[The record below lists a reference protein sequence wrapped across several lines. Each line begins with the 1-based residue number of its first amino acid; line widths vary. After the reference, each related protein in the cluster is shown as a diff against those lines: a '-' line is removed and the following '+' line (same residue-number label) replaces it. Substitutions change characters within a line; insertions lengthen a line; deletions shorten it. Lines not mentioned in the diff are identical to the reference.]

1 MWGNKKTTEKIIKI
15 HADHMGALD
24 AIRQF
29 LLVAIESQQ
38 HFDGIIQTTADSDDE
53 FIRLNGF
60 SKEELKEGVK
70 ALKEAIK

>member
-1 MWGNKKTTEKIIKI
+1 
-15 HADHMGALD
+15 MGALD

-60 SKEELKEGVK
+60 SKEELKEGVQ
-70 ALKEAIK
+70 ALKEAIKWKPAPTPYTTAATPYK